1 MVNKVLEVIL
11 VWLMYGFEV
20 MGGILLV
27 LGFVLIIMVIGKKNL
42 IFYFLIGFVVVVY
55 FGVEVMVVVILG
67 ICIVFLVRNKV
78 LSEEVV

>member
-1 MVNKVLEVIL
+1 
-11 VWLMYGFEV
+11 MYGFEV